1 MFINNNSRIIIYVY
15 EKYYPQVFLE
25 EFKYMQEKIITKN
38 YIDEELNQNLIL
50 ITIVILILMLKI
62 NHILIIIT
70 NFFNIINAD
79 SIC

>member
-1 MFINNNSRIIIYVY
+1 MFINNNSRIIIYAY

>member
-1 MFINNNSRIIIYVY
+1 MFINNNSRIIIYEY

-38 YIDEELNQNLIL
+38 YIDEGLNQNLIL